1 MRQSNGSFKDR
12 ALKRIL
18 PSTVCLNK
26 EGGVFVRFCIALSIG
41 EESSDVSP
49 SPAVILRFY
58 TNLAAAFTLEVL
70 EEPARRKPLFMLYT
84 RS

>member
-1 MRQSNGSFKDR
+1 M
-12 ALKRIL
+12 
-18 PSTVCLNK
+18 
-26 EGGVFVRFCIALSIG
+26 RFCIALSIG
-41 EESSDVSP
+41 EESGDVSP